1 MLAVDVP
8 VIVVLSVV
16 ISNGTIPAYPAAP
29 IIIGLLFIFNF
40 LLVWR
45 SRKSI

>member
-8 VIVVLSVV
+8 VIFVLSL
-16 ISNGTIPAYPAAP
+16 IIANGLIPAYPIGP
-29 IIIGLLFIFNF
+29 IVIAMLFGFNF

-45 SRKSI
+45 YKQSI